1 MTKKIPRRSDC
12 PISFG
17 LDLFGDKW
25 TLLILR
31 DILLFERSRFREFA
45 PWEHIA
51 TNILTDRLERLEEA
65 GLITKT
71 RDTQLKNQ
79 FIYSATKRG
88 WQLLPVVVEIMFW
101 GLQNDP
107 ETPANQ
113 HYVARIKTEK
123 DILVREVTEVI
134 AVGRFREYRQKIMG
148 VSV

>member
-1 MTKKIPRRSDC
+1 MSKKVVRRSNC

-51 TNILTDRLERLEEA
+51 TNILSDRLERLERA
-65 GLITKT
+65 GLIIKI
-71 RDTQLKNQ
+71 RDNALKNQ
-79 FIYSATKRG
+79 FIYSATEKG
-88 WQLLPVVVEIMFW
+88 WQLLPVVVEMMFW
-101 GLQNDP
+101 GFQNDQ
-107 ETPANQ
+107 ETPVCKG
-113 HYVARIKTEK
+113 YVERIKTEK
-123 DILVREVTEVI
+123 VTLIRDATKAIEQ
-134 AVGRFREYRQKIMG
+134 GRFQEYRQKVMG